1 MDAGMA
7 NERYTEAKLATDI
20 PVFWERLVRSFKY
33 QQQFFE
39 AANAHGNIETFG
51 NLASEAQCRITLS
64 TLDIFKPAM
73 VYRTIFCGTR
83 QNGPRGLRI
92 MDERGKA
99 SLLPFQIAGD
109 ELRVVMRV
117 GSLAISA
124 DQASE
129 EIVADMLRSLGVQ
142 V

>member
-1 MDAGMA
+1 
-7 NERYTEAKLATDI
+7 
-20 PVFWERLVRSFKY
+20 
-33 QQQFFE
+33 
-39 AANAHGNIETFG
+39 
-51 NLASEAQCRITLS
+51 
-64 TLDIFKPAM
+64 
-73 VYRTIFCGTR
+73 
-83 QNGPRGLRI
+83 